1 MLNRLAIFGA
11 PPAFEQPLHVGR
23 PNLGDRGNFLR
34 RVDAM
39 FERRWLTNNGPLV
52 QEFESRVKDIA
63 GTRHAV
69 AFCNATVA
77 MEVLGRAAKL
87 TGEVIVPAFTF
98 VATAHAFEWLG
109 LTPAFC
115 DVLEATHSIDPD
127 QVEALITPRTSAI
140 VATHVWGQPCL
151 IEPLQA
157 IARKHR
163 LRLFFDAAHAFACS
177 SGGKSIGGFG
187 DAEVFSFHAT
197 KFVNCFEG
205 GAVVTNDD
213 ELARDMRLMR
223 NFGFAGTDNVVS
235 RGTNAKMPE
244 VCAAMGLTC
253 LDALDEI
260 IRCNMRNYHAYHA
273 LIGELPGVSVLRYD
287 ERERNNYQYV
297 VARLGPDAPLR
308 RDELAKVLEAENVLV
323 RRYFFPG
330 VHRMAPYSGRD
341 RMPHVPVTERL
352 CAEVMTLPNG
362 TAVSE
367 ADVHRIA
374 EIVRTAFDQAPAIR
388 QKLANG

>member
-1 MLNRLAIFGA
+1 
-11 PPAFEQPLHVGR
+11 
-23 PNLGDRGNFLR
+23 
-34 RVDAM
+34 M

-52 QEFESRVKDIA
+52 QEFEARVRTLV
-63 GTRHAV
+63 GTRHCV
-69 AFCNATVA
+69 AFCNATVGL
-77 MEVLGRAAKL
+77 EVLGRAARL

-98 VATAHAFEWLG
+98 VASAHAFEWLG
-109 LTPAFC
+109 LTPVFC
-115 DVLEATHSIDPD
+115 DVLEATHTIDPD
-127 QVEALITPRTSAI
+127 QVEALISPRTSAI
-140 VATHVWGQPCL
+140 VATHVWGQPCA

-157 IARKHR
+157 IAKKHN

-177 SGGKSIGGFG
+177 SGGKNVGGFG

-213 ELARDMRLMR
+213 ELARDLRLMR

-253 LDALDEI
+253 LDSLNDI
-260 IRCNMRNYHAYHA
+260 IECNRRNYRAYHA
-273 LIGELPGVSVLRYD
+273 LLGALPGVSVFQYD
-287 ERERNNYQYV
+287 VREQNNYQYV
-297 VARLGPDAPLR
+297 IARVGPDAPLT
-308 RDELAKVLEAENVLV
+308 RDELARVLEAENVLV

-330 VHRMAPYSGRD
+330 VHRIAPYSGRD
-341 RMPHVPVTERL
+341 TVPHLPVTERL
-352 CAEVMTLPNG
+352 CAEVMALPNG

-367 ADVHRIA
+367 ADVQRVG
-374 EIVRTAFDQAPAIR
+374 EIVRTAFAHAPAVR